1 MAGKTRD
8 EIKLF
13 SDTLATHMRVTM
25 VTGIASK
32 SGDGSVAITGIS
44 AAVDGLFECFYYGG
58 TAANHGQVTP
68 ASLSLVPGTTR
79 LQIEVQDTTNKKLQ
93 LFWWDR
99 K

>member
-8 EIKLF
+8 EIKQY
-13 SDTLATHMRVTM
+13 SDPIAAHMRVTM

-32 SGDGSVAITGIS
+32 SGNGSVAITGIS
-44 AAVDGLFECFYYGG
+44 AAVDGLFECFYLGATG
-58 TAANHGQVTP
+58 SAHGQVTP

-79 LQIEVQDTTNKKLQ
+79 LQIEVQDTTSKALQ